1 VTIQN
6 KPNTRKTTG
15 VAKQPFVKHDDSA
28 PMVSILV
35 PLYNEVEFIRT
46 VLERVL
52 EAPLPGAMR
61 REIIVVDDA
70 SVDGSP
76 ELVEGM
82 AEQRPELIRL
92 IRCSQNRGKGA
103 AIRTAIEYAGGDFC
117 LIQDAD
123 LEYDP
128 QDYPRLLDPLVDG
141 SADVVY
147 GSRFLS
153 AGRRRVLYYW
163 HSVANHALTTVCN
176 IISNLNLTDMETC
189 YKAFRTPLLKSI
201 PIRSNRFGIEP
212 EITIKV
218 AKRQARIFEVPVSYN
233 GRTYEEGKKIG
244 LKDAFQALWVM
255 LRFWASDDIYNDPGA
270 EILDAFSVAPR
281 FNRWMADTIR
291 PYVRQ
296 RVLEIG
302 AGMGNLTRQLARGR
316 ERYVSTDI
324 DAEHLSRL
332 RVRLRHY
339 LNVEACVCDLTRP
352 DDFVSLADTVDTV
365 ICLNVLEHVEDDL
378 GGLRNM
384 YSALSPGGH
393 AIILVP
399 CGQEIYGQLDVIL
412 GHFRRYSTSQL
423 RDRLVQA
430 GFEVER
436 VLEFNRVSRLGWY
449 VTGKLF
455 KRSRISRIQLK
466 IFDRFVWLWRR
477 IDHFLP
483 WKPTSLIAVAAK
495 PPLEG
500 QLEPALSGESSKIM
514 TGDQVNRR

>member
-1 VTIQN
+1 
-6 KPNTRKTTG
+6 
-15 VAKQPFVKHDDSA
+15 
-28 PMVSILV
+28 
-35 PLYNEVEFIRT
+35 LYNEAEFIQT
-46 VLERVL
+46 VLHRIIA
-52 EAPLPGAMR
+52 APLPGGLT

-70 SVDGSP
+70 STDGSP
-76 ELVEGM
+76 ALVEEV
-82 AEQRPELIRL
+82 AEHYPGLIRL
-92 IRCSQNRGKGA
+92 VRCPKNRGKGA
-103 AIRTAIEYAGGDFC
+103 AIRVAIEHATGDYC

-128 QDYPRLLDPLVDG
+128 KEYHLLLEPLVDG
-141 SADVVY
+141 SADVVF

-163 HSVANHALTTVCN
+163 HSVANHALTTMCN

-201 PIRSNRFGIEP
+201 PIRSDRFGIEP

-255 LRFWASDDIYNDPGA
+255 LRFWITDDLYKDPGA

-291 PYVRQ
+291 PFVRS

-302 AGMGNLTRQLARGR
+302 AGMGNLSRQLARGR
-316 ERYVSTDI
+316 QRYIASDI
-324 DAEHLSRL
+324 DFEHLSRL
-332 RVRLRHY
+332 ETRMRHY
-339 LNVEACVCDLTRP
+339 LNVETCTCDLTKSS
-352 DDFVSLADTVDTV
+352 DFEPLAEAVDTV

-378 GGLRNM
+378 GSLRYI
-384 YSALSPGGH
+384 YSALSPGGR
-393 AIILVP
+393 AIVLVP

-423 RDRLVQA
+423 RSRFEEA
-430 GFEVER
+430 GFAVEQI
-436 VLEFNRVSRLGWY
+436 VEFNRISRPGWFI
-449 VTGKLF
+449 TGKLM
-455 KRSRISRIQLK
+455 KRSRISRFQLK
-466 IFDRFVWLWRR
+466 VFDRLVWLWRR
-477 IDHFLP
+477 IDRWIP
-483 WKPTSLIAVAAK
+483 WKSTSLIAIAIK
-495 PPLEG
+495 PEIKV
-500 QLEPALSGESSKIM
+500 QHDSA
-514 TGDQVNRR
+514 DVNSRLAVG